1 MWRKALKIPAR
12 DRITVSDFA
21 LALWAA
27 FWIAL
32 AVAVALNTRDV
43 AKLGTTVS
51 QTGTAMNQ
59 IGGTLGSIPLVGG
72 DVDSAS
78 QSVQAAGASAE
89 ANGID
94 AQDAAN
100 RLGIYLGIAIAV
112 IPSVPVLGLYLP
124 IRLSRIREGRVA
136 RRSLA
141 QFGSDPRFQEFL
153 ARRAVERLSYEEIM
167 AVSEQ
172 PWEDMR
178 QGRFRALAS
187 AELDRL
193 EIYQRLPATQSEP
206 I

>member
-1 MWRKALKIPAR
+1 MWRNALRIPAT
-12 DRITVSDFA
+12 DRITIPDVA
-21 LALWAA
+21 LAVWAA

-59 IGGTLGSIPLVGG
+59 VGGVIGSVPLVGG
-72 DVDSAS
+72 DVGSTS
-78 QSVQAAGASAE
+78 QSIQAAGSSAE
-89 ANGID
+89 ANGVQ

-124 IRLSRIREGRVA
+124 IRWSRIRQRRVA
-136 RRSLA
+136 RRSLEI
-141 QFGSDPRFQEFL
+141 FGSDPRFQEFL
-153 ARRAVERLSYEEIM
+153 ARRAVERLTYEEIM

-178 QGRFRALAS
+178 QGRFRALAT

-193 EIYQRLPATQSEP
+193 EIAQRLPATQSEAM
-206 I
+206 